1 MHAVPWKVGHYN
13 QLACAVRNLLTK
25 RALTAGFTTNE
36 SPMNIKKLLRCMHFS
51 LAVISLLLVSTSYAE
66 RPRIGLVLGGG
77 GARGAAHIGVL
88 KELERHR
95 VPIDAIAGTSMG
107 AVVGGLYASG
117 KSPAELEDI
126 VASLDWDMAL
136 ADMPPRKDLS
146 FRRKEDDA
154 SYPINFELG
163 LRDGELLL
171 PVGLVQGQQLDLILR
186 ELTIDV
192 SGISDFDDLPVPFRA
207 IATDIVNG
215 EAYVMGQGD
224 LSQAIRASMSVPAIL
239 APAKLDG
246 RLLVDGGIM
255 ANLPV
260 DVMRDMDVDIIIAVD
275 VEFPLYS
282 EEELDSVFAISEQML
297 TVLMRRETQRQIELL
312 GDADILIQPKLGT
325 FASADFAKIMETVEP
340 GEQAARDVSP
350 RLQELALGEEQY
362 AQHLAARVVIP
373 PVDGSLA
380 FTRVTQDGRPASAAL
395 ESRLNIEAGD
405 QIETDNLTEDAERLY
420 GLGPYE
426 QVSYQL
432 VEEGGATGVE
442 FQARSKS
449 WGPDTLQFAI
459 GLENDFAGSTAFNV
473 GTRLTKVDVNSLGA
487 EWRTDLQLGT
497 DPVLFS
503 EFYQPLG
510 AGSRLFVAP
519 RVHLHQTNL
528 HAFIDDDAIARLR
541 LGETELGVDLGV
553 ELGSTGEFR
562 IGAYRGSGRARLQVG
577 DPAIEDFE
585 FDSGGMLA
593 RLRFDTRDDA
603 QFPRSGLLA
612 DFTWNESLPGL
623 GADERYGTVAAE
635 FDGTW
640 SRGKNSWQ
648 LGLSYATTAV
658 SKDSIQDYFTLGGFL
673 RLSGFERGEISGPH
687 AALTRLIYYRRVGES
702 AGGLLDVPIYVGAS
716 AEAGNVW
723 QSRSDISFSSAR
735 ISGSIFAGFDTLIG
749 PIYVAAGFGEGGR
762 TNYYLFFGSP
772 PR

>member
-1 MHAVPWKVGHYN
+1 
-13 QLACAVRNLLTK
+13 
-25 RALTAGFTTNE
+25 
-36 SPMNIKKLLRCMHFS
+36 
-51 LAVISLLLVSTSYAE
+51 
-66 RPRIGLVLGGG
+66 
-77 GARGAAHIGVL
+77 
-88 KELERHR
+88 
-95 VPIDAIAGTSMG
+95 MG

-126 VASLDWDMAL
+126 VASLDWDLAL

-154 SYPINFELG
+154 RYPINFELG

-192 SGISDFDDLPVPFRA
+192 SGITDFDALPVPFRA

-239 APAKLDG
+239 APTKLDG

-260 DVMRDMDVDIIIAVD
+260 DVMREMDVDIIIAVD

-325 FASADFAKIMETVEP
+325 FASADFAGIMETVEP

-362 AQHLAARVVIP
+362 AQHLADRVVIP

-380 FTRVTQDGRPASAAL
+380 FARVTQDGRPASAAL
-395 ESRLNIEAGD
+395 ESRLNVATGD
-405 QIETDNLTEDAERLY
+405 LIETDNLTQDAERLY

-449 WGPDTLQFAI
+449 WGPDTLQFGI

-473 GTRLTKVDVNSLGA
+473 GTRLTQVDVNSLGA

-648 LGLSYATTAV
+648 LGLSYATTAD

-716 AEAGNVW
+716 AEAGNAW

-735 ISGSIFAGFDTLIG
+735 IGGSIFAGFDTLIG